1 MNGPL
6 RRVALALF
14 VVFMVLVLDVTYW
27 QVIAADRLRDDP
39 RNSRV
44 LLTRTGRERGLII
57 SADDQI
63 LAQSVGDP
71 ATSQRYLRHYPHGDL
86 YAHTVGFSSL
96 LFGDTGIENALA
108 AKLVSG
114 RDLTVTGIINA
125 LLGRDVRARSVQ
137 LTLNHQLQMVA
148 DEALGGQTGAVVAI
162 DPQTGEILAMVS
174 SPGFDPNL
182 LIGAGAASAWA
193 DLLEDPSKPLQ
204 SRATGESY
212 PPGSIFKAIIATAAL
227 ETGVA
232 GPDTLFPNTR
242 SLSLPNSNATVEN
255 FGGAACGA
263 NDEVT
268 LEESFL
274 RSCNTT
280 FALLGMDLGAAAVI
294 GAAEDYGFNRP
305 LPLEIPI
312 LTSVIPPA
320 ESFENSLAALAQT
333 SLGERDVQA
342 TAFQMALVASAI
354 ANDGLLMEPH
364 LVARIFDADSTLES
378 EVEQSLYAQPLG
390 AGTATVLQQMME
402 RVVTQGTGTRAQIPG
417 VRVAGK
423 TGTAEG
429 GDGPPHAWFIG
440 FAPVER
446 PLIAIAVVV
455 ASGGNVGESAT
466 GGSVAAPI
474 ARQVMWAWLTQIEVD
489 IR

>member
-14 VVFMVLVLDVTYW
+14 IVFTVLVLDVTYW

-44 LLTRTGRERGLII
+44 LLTRTGRERGLVI

-63 LAQSVGDP
+63 LAQSIGDP
-71 ATSQRYLRHYPHGDL
+71 ADSQRYLRQYPHGDL

-96 LFGDTGIENALA
+96 LFGDTGIESSFAEELT
-108 AKLVSG
+108 SG
-114 RDLTVTGIINA
+114 RDLTVAGIINA

-137 LTLNHQLQMVA
+137 LTLHHQLQTVA
-148 DEALGGQTGAVVAI
+148 DEALQGQTGAVVAI
-162 DPQTGEILAMVS
+162 DPATGAVLAMVS
-174 SPGFDPNL
+174 SPTFDPNT
-182 LIGAGAASAWA
+182 LIGAGASASWA
-193 DLLEDPSKPLQ
+193 ALRDDPSVPLQ

-212 PPGSIFKAIIATAAL
+212 SPGSTFKSIIATAAL

-232 GPDTLFPNTR
+232 GPDTEFPNTR
-242 SLSLPNSNATVEN
+242 EIELPGSTATVEN
-255 FGGAACGA
+255 FGGALCGGS
-263 NDEVT
+263 DQVT
-268 LEESFL
+268 LEEAFL

-280 FALLGMDLGAAAVI
+280 FALLGMDLGAEAVV
-294 GAAEDYGFNRP
+294 GAAQAYGFNRP
-305 LPLEIPI
+305 VPLEIPL
-312 LTSVIPPA
+312 LTSVVPPA
-320 ESFENSLAALAQT
+320 ETFENSLAAVAQT

-342 TAFQMALVASAI
+342 TAFQMALVAAAI

-378 EVEQSLYAQPLG
+378 EVEPTLYAQPLG

-423 TGTAEG
+423 TGTAEA

-440 FAPVER
+440 FAPVEE
-446 PLIAIAVVV
+446 PSIAIAVVV

-466 GGSVAAPI
+466 GGSVAAPV
-474 ARQVMWAWLTQIEVD
+474 ARQVIERWLTITGATE
-489 IR
+489 

>member
-27 QVIAADRLRDDP
+27 QVIAADRLREDP
-39 RNSRV
+39 RNSRI

-57 SADDQI
+57 SADDEI
-63 LAQSVGDP
+63 LAQSIGDP
-71 ATSQRYLRHYPHGDL
+71 ADSQRYLRVYPHGDL

-96 LFGDTGIENALA
+96 LFGDTGIEDSMADA
-108 AKLVSG
+108 LVSG
-114 RDLTVTGIINA
+114 RDLTVAGVINA
-125 LLGRDVRARSVQ
+125 LLGRDVSARSVQ
-137 LTLNHQLQMVA
+137 LTLNHQLQAVA
-148 DEALGGQTGAVVAI
+148 DEALAGQTGAVVAI
-162 DPQTGEILAMVS
+162 DPTTGEILAMVS
-174 SPGFDPNL
+174 SPGFDPNT

-193 DLLEDPSKPLQ
+193 DLRDDPSSPLQ

-212 PPGSIFKAIIATAAL
+212 SPGSTFKSIVATAAL
-227 ETGVA
+227 ETGAA

-242 SLSLPNSNATVEN
+242 SISLPSSTATIEN
-255 FGGAACGA
+255 FGGASCGA

-280 FALLGMDLGAAAVI
+280 FALLGMDLGAAAVV
-294 GAAEDYGFNRP
+294 GAAQDYGFNRP
-305 LPLEIPI
+305 VPLEIPV
-312 LTSVIPPA
+312 LTSVIPPI
-320 ESFENSLAALAQT
+320 ESFEDSLAALAQT

-364 LVARIFDADSTLES
+364 LVARIFGADSTLES

-390 AGTATVLQQMME
+390 AGTATILQQMME

-417 VRVAGK
+417 IRVAGK
-423 TGTAEG
+423 TGTAEA

-440 FAPVER
+440 FAPVESPR
-446 PLIAIAVVV
+446 IAIAVVV

-466 GGSVAAPI
+466 GGLVAAPI
-474 ARQVMWAWLTQIEVD
+474 AKEVMNAWLRQVEGTTP
-489 IR
+489 